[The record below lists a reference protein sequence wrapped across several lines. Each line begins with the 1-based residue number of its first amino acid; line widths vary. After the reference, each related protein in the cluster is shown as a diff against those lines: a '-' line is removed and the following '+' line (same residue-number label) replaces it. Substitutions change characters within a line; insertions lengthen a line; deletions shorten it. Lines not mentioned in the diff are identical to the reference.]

1 MRAERGNY
9 ATEELRALLIG
20 GARAGMKGSIAMSS
34 QESRSEVRPTSAVRR
49 ITPTVKLPSPEQLR
63 DLHELHLGILRRRCE
78 EPAECVYDTRF
89 AHRGAEELFLDTDVT
104 LHEARDDEQV
114 HQLLSL
120 NSDDSGIDLLLSGGA
135 ERSTEQEAKI
145 FQRFNYCRYRVMRIL
160 RDFRGKELTVEAAR
174 DLVRWE
180 LATRRMRSEII
191 RKNLPLVLAMAK
203 RTKITSVDPA
213 DMVSEG
219 NLALLR
225 SVDKFDCSRGFKF
238 STYACRSILKAFSR
252 VATRTAR
259 YRGYFPTEFDPTLER
274 SDFSEERRR
283 DVEGDCM
290 RELRTIIGQNLADLS
305 DIERQVIV
313 ARFAINETTE
323 KDDQQKAKTLEQ
335 VGELIGVTKERVRQI
350 QNKAL
355 TKLRGILEENVLP
368 A

>member
-1 MRAERGNY
+1 
-9 ATEELRALLIG
+9 
-20 GARAGMKGSIAMSS
+20 MSS
-34 QESRSEVRPTSAVRR
+34 QESRSEVRATSAVRR
-49 ITPTVKLPSPEQLR
+49 ITPTVKVPPAEQLS

-78 EPAECVYDTRF
+78 ESAECVYDPRF
-89 AHRGAEELFLDTDVT
+89 AHRGAEELFLDTEVT
-104 LHEARDDEQV
+104 LSEARDDEQV

-120 NSDDSGIDLLLSGGA
+120 NSDDSGIDMLIAGNSSA
-135 ERSTEQEAKI
+135 DRSSEQEAKV
-145 FQRFNYCRYRVMRIL
+145 FLRFNYCRYRVMRIL
-160 RDFRGKELTVEAAR
+160 RDFRGKELTPDAAR
-174 DLVRWE
+174 ELVRWE

-313 ARFAINETTE
+313 ARFAINETAE
-323 KDDQQKAKTLEQ
+323 KDDEQKAKTLEQ